1 VSVWGAL
8 EGSAL
13 ESQLAAQVMA
23 GEVVHAWLLLGPPG
37 SGKRAVAFAM
47 AAALNCEIEPL
58 RGCGECSSCM
68 RILRSRHPD
77 VHHILP
83 EGPLIPVDLIRDTV
97 IPEASRSPFE
107 AHYKIFI
114 IEEAERMNEA
124 AQSALL
130 KTLEEPQPGTIF
142 FLISDQEDDL
152 LDTIRSRCRTL
163 RLEPVSE
170 DRIVGLLREAGA
182 SEPEARLAARVS
194 EGDIERARALSFDA
208 ATRARRTVWSRLPE
222 RLETPTDAL
231 DLAEEIIAEASAAVK
246 ALEAIQKVE
255 VVEFAEAMGEGRG
268 TATARNAL
276 ANRHKRELRRLQ
288 EEILGEALRHLASFY
303 RDAVA
308 LRRGGRDAVTN
319 LDLLDGL
326 EAWSRSDVSE
336 RALMGA
342 VEACLSARAALPQN
356 ANPLLTLES
365 TLVEI
370 ARVAPARITQP
381 SR

>member
-1 VSVWGAL
+1 MSVWGAL

-13 ESQLAAQVMA
+13 ESQLSAQVMA
-23 GEVVHAWLLLGPPG
+23 GEIVHAWLLVGPPG
-37 SGKRAVAFAM
+37 SGKRAVAFGM
-47 AAALNCEIEPL
+47 AAALNCEVEPL
-58 RGCGECSSCM
+58 HGCGKCSSCV
-68 RILRSRHPD
+68 RILRARHPD

-124 AQSALL
+124 AQSSLL

-163 RLEPVSE
+163 RLEPISE
-170 DRIVGLLREAGA
+170 ERIVELLRDAGA
-182 SEPEARLAARVS
+182 SEQMARLAARLS

-208 ATRARRTVWSRLPE
+208 AAASRRAVWMGLPE
-222 RLETPTDAL
+222 RLESPADAL
-231 DLAEEIIAEASAAVK
+231 DLAEAIIAEASEAVK
-246 ALEAIQKVE
+246 ALEAAQKTE
-255 VVEFAEAMGEGRG
+255 VIEFAEAIGEGRG

-276 ANRHKRELRRLQ
+276 ANRHKREQRRLQ

-303 RDAVA
+303 RDVVV
-308 LRRGGRDAVTN
+308 LRRGGGEAVTN
-319 LDLLDGL
+319 ADLLDVL
-326 EAWSRSDVSE
+326 ESWSSSDVSE
-336 RALMGA
+336 KDLLGA

-356 ANPLLTLES
+356 ANALLTLES
-365 TLVEI
+365 TLVAI
-370 ARVAPARITQP
+370 ARLAPAGVRQP
-381 SR
+381 SG

>member
-1 VSVWGAL
+1 MSVWGAL
-8 EGSAL
+8 EGSAV

-37 SGKRAVAFAM
+37 SGKRAVAFTM
-47 AAALNCEIEPL
+47 AAALNCEVEPL
-58 RGCGECSSCM
+58 HGCGECSSCT

-124 AQSALL
+124 AQTALL

-170 DRIVGLLREAGA
+170 DRIVGLLPRSWSFRADGA
-182 SEPEARLAARVS
+182 SGS
-194 EGDIERARALSFDA
+194 QG
-208 ATRARRTVWSRLPE
+208 
-222 RLETPTDAL
+222 
-231 DLAEEIIAEASAAVK
+231 
-246 ALEAIQKVE
+246 Q
-255 VVEFAEAMGEGRG
+255 
-268 TATARNAL
+268 
-276 ANRHKRELRRLQ
+276 
-288 EEILGEALRHLASFY
+288 
-303 RDAVA
+303 
-308 LRRGGRDAVTN
+308 
-319 LDLLDGL
+319 
-326 EAWSRSDVSE
+326 
-336 RALMGA
+336 
-342 VEACLSARAALPQN
+342 
-356 ANPLLTLES
+356 
-365 TLVEI
+365 
-370 ARVAPARITQP
+370 
-381 SR
+381 